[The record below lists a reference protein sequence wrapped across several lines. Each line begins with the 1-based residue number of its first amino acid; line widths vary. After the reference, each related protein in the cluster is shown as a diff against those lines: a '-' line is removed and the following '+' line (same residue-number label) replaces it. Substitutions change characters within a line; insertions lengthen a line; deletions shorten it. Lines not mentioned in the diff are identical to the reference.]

1 MVTYCAFAVYKCK
14 KRIKRSKESFFM
26 ELNFKSNIRIVLSF
40 IVSLILLVDAD
51 KIAELYYTK
60 A

>member
-1 MVTYCAFAVYKCK
+1 MVTYCAFAGNKCK

-26 ELNFKSNIRIVLSF
+26 GLNFKSNIRIVLSF
-40 IVSLILLVDAD
+40 IASLILLVDAD